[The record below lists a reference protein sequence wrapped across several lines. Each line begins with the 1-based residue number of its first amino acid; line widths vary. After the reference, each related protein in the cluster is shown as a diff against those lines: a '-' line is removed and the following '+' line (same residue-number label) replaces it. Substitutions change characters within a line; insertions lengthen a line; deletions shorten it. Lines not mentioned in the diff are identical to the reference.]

1 MPIVRIVDF
10 APNYKQEIF
19 GGVDIIGFE
28 VYGEKDQK
36 IGSVYDLLVDDAGRI
51 RYLVID
57 MGFWVFGKKILLP
70 TGLMRMDYDQHR
82 VYVQGMTKQQV
93 ESLPDYQENMAI
105 DYNYEEQVRNIYRPM
120 AAQIGRSAADFNPSA
135 YTAETY
141 NYEYEPALYG
151 LDEEEQKTLKLYEE
165 RLITHKERFK
175 TGEVAL
181 GKRVETETK
190 EVEVPIE
197 KERVIIERNSISEE
211 REVEPGS
218 VDFNEG
224 EVARMEVYEESADI
238 EKKAY
243 LREEVGV
250 RKEVERDSVKAK
262 EKLRRQELEV
272 NVEGQPV
279 VKREHEEPKESTGF

>member
-1 MPIVRIVDF
+1 
-10 APNYKQEIF
+10 
-19 GGVDIIGFE
+19 
-28 VYGEKDQK
+28 
-36 IGSVYDLLVDDAGRI
+36 
-51 RYLVID
+51 
-57 MGFWVFGKKILLP
+57 
-70 TGLMRMDYDQHR
+70 
-82 VYVQGMTKQQV
+82 MT
-93 ESLPDYQENMAI
+93 I

-120 AAQIGRSAADFNPSA
+120 AAQIGRATADFNPSA
-135 YTAETY
+135 YTHETY
-141 NYEYEPALYG
+141 NYDYEPALYG

-279 VKREHEEPKESTGF
+279 VKREHEERK